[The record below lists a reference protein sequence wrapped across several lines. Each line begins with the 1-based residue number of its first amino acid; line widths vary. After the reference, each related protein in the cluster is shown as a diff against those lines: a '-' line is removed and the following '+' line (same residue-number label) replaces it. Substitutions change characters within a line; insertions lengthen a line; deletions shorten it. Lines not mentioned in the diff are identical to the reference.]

1 MFVVLPLALAHCS
14 FLKTRGVARALFKLH
29 YTCRDGSGPG
39 WVFVSARLSVC
50 VSVIYIYIY
59 IHIHE
64 DYIYIYIYV
73 NKYVTLQH
81 KQWASHQQTNT
92 CESLKVMWT
101 SMKIIGN
108 HVKHMGTH
116 VNIDENHIDII
127 DNHACCFAS
136 GSCSLPLL
144 KNKGGRA
151 HYSSC
156 TIHAGMGVAL
166 YGCLC
171 LPVCLYVW
179 VLYIYIYIYI

>member
-1 MFVVLPLALAHCS
+1 MS
-14 FLKTRGVARALFKLH
+14 ISSTK
-29 YTCRDGSGPG
+29 
-39 WVFVSARLSVC
+39 
-50 VSVIYIYIY
+50 
-59 IHIHE
+59 
-64 DYIYIYIYV
+64 
-73 NKYVTLQH
+73 
-81 KQWASHQQTNT
+81 NT
-92 CESLKVMWT
+92 CESLRVMWT

-108 HVKHMGTH
+108 HVEHMGTH

-166 YGCLC
+166 LGRMLLYGFMYII
-171 LPVCLYVW
+171 LYECVFG
-179 VLYIYIYIYI
+179 VGFCICCCKSQQSCGGRARGAPYTPPFAGGESEGPGPCE